1 MLATMSRWWPITW
14 KRLMVG
20 AALAPPPGPNSKT
33 ATMPETRPRNVE
45 HLMGQPGDHQ
55 AVAFVRGQLARTRCH
70 PRVQGSR
77 QALPNRC
84 RPDEGHPQASTWTKR
99 AGIAD
104 LRTAERV
111 QGSASCRSYSAIW
124 LSDPHSQRHFPWLG
138 VPRLS
143 RAVR

>member
-1 MLATMSRWWPITW
+1 
-14 KRLMVG
+14 MVG

-45 HLMGQPGDHQ
+45 HLVGQPGDHQ

-77 QALPNRC
+77 QALPNRR

-99 AGIAD
+99 AGMAD

-111 QGSASCRSYSAIW
+111 QGSASCRSYSAIRRDCGEINAPVW
-124 LSDPHSQRHFPWLG
+124 AARMTLRDHLG
-138 VPRLS
+138 GS
-143 RAVR
+143 TVR